1 MVYAPLPMLL
11 YFSSFLLCWFQF
23 HFFSVELTAPIDVY
37 CMWRD
42 ELEAENVDPATYG
55 DEIDD

>member
-1 MVYAPLPMLL
+1 MIL